1 MRVLLINPPYPST
14 FWSFNKVTQVLG
26 KKCVLPPLGL
36 ITVAALFPEG
46 ASLTLVDMA
55 AQELTESHWENHD
68 VVFVTGMQIQ
78 QTGIL
83 IAIEEGKRRA
93 KTVVVGGPWAF
104 HYHDKALESGA
115 DIVITG
121 ELESSMQDLID
132 ALAQNKSGIVIN
144 SEIPEL
150 NTSPVPRYDLLDLNL
165 YMDMSIQFSRGCPFK
180 CEFCDITLMFGR
192 TVRTKSPQQIISELD
207 ALYNLGWRG
216 AIFFVDD
223 NFIGSVVRAK
233 ALLKLLIG
241 WQSDRGHPFEFYTQA
256 SVNLARDDQLLDLIV
271 RAGFAFVFLGIETLD
286 SESLKSVGKV
296 QNLAMDLDAACQK
309 INRAGLQVIAG
320 CIIGFDNEAPGADR
334 RLIDFAVR
342 NQIPEVFATM
352 LQAMPGT
359 DLWKRVNEEGRLLCT
374 GQDSLISHTGPVNF
388 ITTRPL
394 QEITAEFINLYHDL
408 YEPKNYLSR
417 VYGHLIQM
425 PRPSVKRNAAVKWNE
440 VIGLIHLI
448 ARQGF
453 LYKSRKYFWKYL
465 IYTLFNM
472 PWKLRSYL
480 IYCFRA
486 EHYYHY
492 PVIIEQELQL
502 QNMDDCTYLP
512 SKPGPGSELVM

>member
-14 FWSFNKVTQVLG
+14 FWSFNKVTQLLG

-36 ITVAALFPEG
+36 LTVAALFPEG
-46 ASLTLVDMA
+46 TSFTLVDMA

-78 QTGIL
+78 QSGIL
-83 IAIEEGKRRA
+83 NAIEEGKRRA
-93 KTVVVGGPWAF
+93 KKVVVGGPWAF
-104 HYHDKALESGA
+104 HFCDKALESGA
-115 DIVITG
+115 DIVVRG
-121 ELESSMQDLID
+121 ELESSIQELID
-132 ALAQNKSGIVIN
+132 ALALNKSGIVIN
-144 SEIPEL
+144 SGFPEL
-150 NTSPVPRYDLLDLNL
+150 NASPVPRYDLLDLNL
-165 YMDMSIQFSRGCPFK
+165 YMDMAVQFSRGCPFR

-192 TVRTKSPQQIISELD
+192 SMRTKSPQQIISELD
-207 ALYNLGWRG
+207 FLYNLGWRG

-223 NFIGSVVRAK
+223 NFIGSKVSSK
-233 ALLKLLIG
+233 ALLKMLIG
-241 WQSDRGHPFEFYTQA
+241 WQSDRGNPFEFYTQA
-256 SVNLARDDQLLDLIV
+256 SVNLAGDDELLDLMV

-286 SESLKSVGKV
+286 IDSLKSVGKV
-296 QNLAMDLDAACQK
+296 QNLAVDLDAACQK

-320 CIIGFDNEAPGADR
+320 CIIGFDNEAPGADQ

-342 NQIPEVFATM
+342 NRIPEVFATM

-359 DLWKRVNEEGRLLCT
+359 DLWKRVKEEGRLLCT
-374 GQDSLISHTGPVNF
+374 GQDSLISHTGRVNF
-388 ITTRPL
+388 TTTRPL
-394 QEITAEFINLYHDL
+394 QEITAEFINLYDDL

-417 VYGHLIQM
+417 VYEHLIQM
-425 PRPSVKRNAAVKWNE
+425 PRPSVKRNAGVKWNE
-440 VIGLIHLI
+440 VIGVIHLI

-472 PWKLRSYL
+472 PWKLRSFI

-492 PVIIEQELQL
+492 RVIIEQEMQL
-502 QNMDDCTYLP
+502 QIMDDRNDLP
-512 SKPGPGSELVM
+512 SEPGPSSELVL

>member
-1 MRVLLINPPYPST
+1 MQVLLINPPYPST
-14 FWSFNKVTQVLG
+14 FWSFNKVTQLLG

-36 ITVAALFPEG
+36 LTVAALFPEG
-46 ASLTLVDMA
+46 TSLTLVDMA

-78 QTGIL
+78 QSGIL

-104 HYHDKALESGA
+104 HFYDKALESGA
-115 DIVITG
+115 DIVIRG

-132 ALAQNKSGIVIN
+132 ALTQNKSGIVIN
-144 SEIPEL
+144 SGIPEL
-150 NTSPVPRYDLLDLNL
+150 TTSPVPRYDLLDLNL
-165 YMDMSIQFSRGCPFK
+165 YMDMAVQFSRGCPYK

-192 TVRTKSPQQIISELD
+192 SVRTKSPQQIISELD
-207 ALYNLGWRG
+207 FLYNLGWRG

-223 NFIGSVVRAK
+223 NFIGRMVSTK

-241 WQSDRGHPFEFYTQA
+241 WQSDRGYPFEFYTQA
-256 SVNLARDDQLLDLIV
+256 SVNLAGDDELLDLMV

-286 SESLKSVGKV
+286 TESLKSVGKL
-296 QNLAMDLDAACQK
+296 QNLAIDLDAACQK

-334 RLIDFAVR
+334 RLISFALK

-359 DLWKRVNEEGRLLCT
+359 DLWKRVKEEGRLLCT
-374 GQDSLISHTGPVNF
+374 GQDSLISQTGRVNF

-394 QEITAEFINLYHDL
+394 QEITAEFINLYQDL

-425 PRPSVKRNAAVKWNE
+425 PRPFVKRNAAVKWNE

-472 PWKLRSYL
+472 RWKLRSFFV
-480 IYCFRA
+480 YCFRA

-492 PVIIEQELQL
+492 RIIIEQELQL
-502 QNMDDCTYLP
+502 QIMDDCTDLP
-512 SKPGPGSELVM
+512 SETGPGSELVL

>member
-14 FWSFNKVTQVLG
+14 FWFFNKVTQVLG

-78 QTGIL
+78 QSGIL

-115 DIVITG
+115 DIVIRG
-121 ELESSMQDLID
+121 ELESSKQDLID
-132 ALAQNKSGIVIN
+132 ALRQNKSGIVIN
-144 SEIPEL
+144 SGIPDL

-223 NFIGSVVRAK
+223 NFIGRMVSAK

-241 WQSDRGHPFEFYTQA
+241 WQADRGHPLDFYTQA
-256 SVNLARDDQLLDLIV
+256 SVNLAGDDELLDLMV

-286 SESLKSVGKV
+286 TESLKSVGKL

-320 CIIGFDNEAPGADR
+320 CMIGFDNEAPGADR

-359 DLWKRVNEEGRLLCT
+359 DLWKRVYEEGRLLCT
-374 GQDSLISHTGPVNF
+374 GQDSLISHTGPANF
-388 ITTRPL
+388 VTTRPL

-425 PRPSVKRNAAVKWNE
+425 PRPSVKRNAEVKWNE

-448 ARQGF
+448 ARQGL
-453 LYKSRKYFWKYL
+453 LYNSRKYFWKYL

-472 PWKLRSYL
+472 PWKLRNFL

-492 PVIIEQELQL
+492 PIIIEQELQL
-502 QNMDDCTYLP
+502 HIMDGCPDVP
-512 SKPGPGSELVM
+512 SKSGPGSELVL